1 MADCIRAPTLFRM
14 SQRTQETQNMMIRR
28 ECKCCGG
35 DCYAGKNPCTYCL
48 GKGYVY
54 ADANP
59 QPATN
64 GAQRPALLLPR
75 KSA

>member
-1 MADCIRAPTLFRM
+1 
-14 SQRTQETQNMMIRR
+14 MMIRR